1 MRLKKTTQEQNEIYF
16 IAILERLLYVKCFK
30 RECLFH
36 KLTTDDTTLENG
48 IFDLKHPEYNQKDFS
63 WIYSD
68 SANEAVQNGNKS
80 LM

>member
-1 MRLKKTTQEQNEIYF
+1 MY
-16 IAILERLLYVKCFK
+16 
-30 RECLFH
+30 
-36 KLTTDDTTLENG
+36 TTDDTTLENG

-68 SANEAVQNGNKS
+68 SANEAVQNGNKR